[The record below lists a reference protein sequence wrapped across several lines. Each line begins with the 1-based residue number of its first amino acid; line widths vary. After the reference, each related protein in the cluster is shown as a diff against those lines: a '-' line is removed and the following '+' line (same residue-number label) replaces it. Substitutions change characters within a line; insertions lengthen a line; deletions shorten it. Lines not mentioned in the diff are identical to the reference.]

1 MSGAAPTEAG
11 YRFEPD
17 LLGGVGVV
25 TKAAMRAQEDP
36 EDGPLYLSA
45 EDRGISELV
54 ELRMVPYYT
63 WANRDDGQMTVWL
76 NRS

>member
-1 MSGAAPTEAG
+1 M
-11 YRFEPD
+11 
-17 LLGGVGVV
+17 V